1 MNSFNWNFN
10 IKCISANPCVG
21 NGLDGLGSLIG
32 GVGKITGSLT
42 KITGNLGK
50 ATGTLVTSLTE
61 ATGGVVGS
69 VVGGLSGLRG
79 GNENRNLL
87 GKCCIADRLEK
98 LSYSIVLLGID
109 RWF

>member
-21 NGLDGLGSLIG
+21 NGLGSLIG
-32 GVGKITGSLT
+32 GVGKITGSLK

-50 ATGTLVTSLTE
+50 VTGTLVTSLTE

-69 VVGGLSGLRG
+69 VVGGLSG
-79 GNENRNLL
+79 NENRNLL
-87 GKCCIADRLEK
+87 VKCSIADRLEK

-109 RWF
+109 TWF